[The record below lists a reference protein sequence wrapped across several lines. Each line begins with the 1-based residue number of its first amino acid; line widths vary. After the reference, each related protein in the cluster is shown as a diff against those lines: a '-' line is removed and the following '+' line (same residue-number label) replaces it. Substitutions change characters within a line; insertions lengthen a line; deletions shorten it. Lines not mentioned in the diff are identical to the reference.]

1 MTIVDFHARLIDQ
14 PGEPDRLLRVMD
26 SHGIGTAVVCA
37 GGVVDLD
44 RLSAQIVHGGHVD
57 TDADNAR
64 VLAACAE
71 SAGRLVP
78 FYFANPHTTP
88 ATYRTHAGCYRGL
101 ELSPAVHG
109 VGFDDPRTFALVEI
123 AAANRHPVYTVCLP
137 RAGARTSDL
146 VALARRFPRTWFV
159 SGHCG
164 FLTLDT
170 AALAEIAPQPNI
182 VVETSGCFG
191 VVVRR
196 ALDRLGPERVLFGT
210 EYPLQHPATEL
221 TKLASLDLS
230 VPVWRAVSH
239 HNAHRLL
246 GGDTQ

>member
-1 MTIVDFHARLIDQ
+1 MTIVDFHARLVDQ
-14 PGEPDRLLRVMD
+14 SAEPERLLRVMD
-26 SHGIGTAVVCA
+26 EHDIGTAAVCA

-57 TDADNAR
+57 ADADNAR
-64 VLAACAE
+64 VLAVCAE
-71 SAGRLVP
+71 SGGRLVP
-78 FYFANPHTTP
+78 FHFANPHAAP
-88 ATYRTHAGCYRGL
+88 ATYRRHADRYRGL

-109 VGFDDPRTFALVEI
+109 VRFDDPRTVNLVET
-123 AAANRHPVYTVCLP
+123 AAEHGHPVYTVCLP
-137 RAGARTSDL
+137 RPGARTADL

-159 SGHCG
+159 FGHCG
-164 FLTLDT
+164 FLTVDT
-170 AALAEIAPQPNI
+170 AALTEIAPQPNI

-221 TKLASLDLS
+221 AKLAALNLS
-230 VPVWRAVSH
+230 IQVWRAVSH
-239 HNAHRLL
+239 DNAHRLL
-246 GGDTQ
+246 GGMT